1 MNDEMQIAKEL
12 TLAVLDKLNVP
23 NSKKANSQLEKRG
36 ESNKILALEVN
47 KLYTEIYKGVIA
59 ARDSSGEEIKS

>member
-1 MNDEMQIAKEL
+1 MNEEMQIAKEL

-23 NSKKANSQLEKRG
+23 NSRKANSQLEKSE
-36 ESNKILALEVN
+36 ESNKSLALEVN

-59 ARDSSGEEIKS
+59 ARNSSAEEINS

>member
-23 NSKKANSQLEKRG
+23 NSKKANSQLEKR
-36 ESNKILALEVN
+36 EEYNKNLALEVN

-59 ARDSSGEEIKS
+59 ARDLPAEEINS

>member
-23 NSKKANSQLEKRG
+23 NSKKANSQLEKRE

>member
-23 NSKKANSQLEKRG
+23 NSRKANSQLEKSE
-36 ESNKILALEVN
+36 ESNKSLALEVN

-59 ARDSSGEEIKS
+59 ARDSSTEEINS